1 MLPVFVDHIL
11 YPTITTAG
19 FVTEVHHITGKGE
32 NAGVV
37 YSEMQ
42 GRENQSGDLMALE
55 WVALTLNDTWLTY
68 QNAAIDVP
76 EGFGVPQRDGWSHE
90 EPSCFDG

>member
-1 MLPVFVDHIL
+1 MTVSTNIDTCIDGVDTAYTIATAGSEGFLNMLPVFVDHIL

-55 WVALTLNDTWLTY
+55 
-68 QNAAIDVP
+68 
-76 EGFGVPQRDGWSHE
+76 
-90 EPSCFDG
+90 